1 MMTTGLIILF
11 LLLQAADLG
20 TTRSILS
27 RGGRELNP
35 VGRLFLRY
43 GTPGLVALK
52 VLVSAVFLY
61 CIALMEPNV
70 RLQILGIACAIYV
83 LVLIHNLR
91 SIRRARRR

>member
-1 MMTTGLIILF
+1 MTTALIILF

-35 VGRLFLRY
+35 IGRLFLRY
-43 GTPGLVALK
+43 GMPGLVALK

-61 CIALMEPNV
+61 CIALMEANV
-70 RLQILGIACAIYV
+70 RFQILGVACAIYV